1 MRGEMSA
8 SVVGIVI
15 ALGAALLALWADVR
29 FESRRPAS
37 PARRVGHA
45 LVAFVVLQVAI
56 VASARL
62 AAPGAVIGGRFVAL
76 YALLLPGL
84 VYAFLSGLWI
94 VRTLAAAAR
103 LARR

>member
-1 MRGEMSA
+1 MSTEMSA

-45 LVAFVVLQVAI
+45 FVAFVVLQVAI
-56 VASARL
+56 FASARL
-62 AAPGAVIGGRFVAL
+62 AAPGAVLGERLFAL